1 MKKIAAIGLLV
12 LLLYNTFGLTFAILF
27 FENDFKVAS
36 PVSQSD
42 DWRLVKLYLP
52 SLPYSDSYENK
63 DGAEGLMQKDGHF
76 YNATNILHQNDT
88 LYVTLKSNLAAR
100 EQFLELASL
109 MTEITDTGKN
119 VPESTHNK
127 VLKLLSSLAKT
138 YIPTSALTELKI
150 TLFENSIAFAHICQT
165 KFIFSSF
172 EFRLNTP
179 PPEIA

>member
-42 DWRLVKLYLP
+42 DWKLVKLYLP
-52 SLPYSDSYENK
+52 SLPYSDSWENR
-63 DGAEGLMQKDGHF
+63 DGIEGLLHQDGSF

-88 LYVTLKSNLAAR
+88 LYVTLKSNIAAR

-109 MTEITDTGKN
+109 MTEITDQSN

-127 VLKLLSSLAKT
+127 VLKLLSSLLKT
-138 YIPTSALTELKI
+138 YIPTSSETDLNISIFENLTALT
-150 TLFENSIAFAHICQT
+150 HQRQT
-165 KFIFSSF
+165 DFIFSCF
-172 EFRLNTP
+172 EIHLNTP
-179 PPEIA
+179 PPEVA